1 MSSSTNQL
9 DSEINDVKTSVQ
21 ASGDD
26 VNTLSKEISDV
37 KATVGSTDDIDLD
50 DTNARYSAYLARIRT
65 IMRASHRYIAYLSDV
80 GESFRPVAHPG
91 LIKAA
96 YALSFGYVG
105 LSVGYTSWK
114 VYMQEQGRYRPGLKP
129 WQTAPPA
136 DAKAAALFLQNN
148 PKKWQHDWRVVA
160 VKDGIF
166 QLVALMALPA
176 FTIHSTVRYS
186 LVLFKNTK
194 NPQVKTWGPVACG
207 LAVVPALPYLFD
219 EPVEHLIDLV
229 FDQMEKFY

>member
-1 MSSSTNQL
+1 MASRPTKL
-9 DSEINDVKTSVQ
+9 DTEINDVKASVQ
-21 ASGDD
+21 ATGDD
-26 VNTLSKEISDV
+26 PKALTQALGDV
-37 KATVGSTDDIDLD
+37 KATVGATDDVDLD
-50 DTNARYSAYLARIRT
+50 DTNARYSAYFARIRT

-105 LSVGYTSWK
+105 ASVGYTSWK
-114 VYMQEQGRYRPGLKP
+114 VYMQDQGRYRPGLKP
-129 WQTAPPA
+129 WDTAPPP
-136 DAKAAALFLQNN
+136 DSTAAALFRHNN

-194 NPQVKTWGPVACG
+194 NPQIKTWGPVACG

-219 EPVEHLIDLV
+219 EPVEHLIDGV
-229 FDQMEKFY
+229 FDQLEKFY